1 MNILKIEIFEVIY
14 STIGL
19 DKQPVN
25 IGSFLT
31 LLCRLYLNM

>member
-25 IGSFLT
+25 IGLLYSIFNFT
-31 LLCRLYLNM
+31 L